1 MGIQCEICSAWF
13 HSKCVG
19 ISGSIIGPLLFI
31 IFIDDLDDGVVS
43 KILKFADDTKIVSK
57 AASEDGIKILQS
69 DLHKMLV
76 AGLAN
81 AVQHG

>member
-13 HSKCVG
+13 HSKCVD

-43 KILKFADDTKIVSK
+43 KILKLSLIH
-57 AASEDGIKILQS
+57 I
-69 DLHKMLV
+69 
-76 AGLAN
+76 
-81 AVQHG
+81 